1 MYIRWIVRGH
11 RNSEAADV
19 NFHDAYLVESFRD
32 ESGEPR
38 QNTLAYLGNIRQIG
52 DNFPGI
58 ERELFLLRAE
68 FILGSLPG
76 LSEADLKQVMGLLHQ
91 KVPPLDSK
99 EAVIGF
105 QNTLRWFFRFWRD
118 NGGGPDEDELIRII
132 QDAQA
137 TPDAIYLTGD
147 EPDASD

>member
-19 NFHDAYLVESFRD
+19 SFHDAYLVESFRD
-32 ESGEPR
+32 TSGEPR

-52 DNFPGI
+52 DSFPGI

-68 FILGSLPG
+68 FIMGSMPEI
-76 LSEADLKQVMGLLHQ
+76 SEEDRRQVMGQLHQ
-91 KVPPLDSK
+91 KVPPLDNK
-99 EAVIGF
+99 EAIIGF

-118 NGGGPDEDELIRII
+118 NGGGPGEAELIRMVK
-132 QDAQA
+132 DARDN
-137 TPDAIYLTGD
+137 PDSIYLTGD
-147 EPDASD
+147 EPD